1 MTVLLVLMASMVTL
15 GPLFW
20 FLYSV
25 SQEYIEFR
33 NNELMWVKMSLK
45 EQAEL
50 EMELDAWKDQQWLK
64 KHHNNST

>member
-1 MTVLLVLMASMVTL
+1 MTVLLVLMASLVTL

-20 FLYSV
+20 FLYSA
-25 SQEYIEFR
+25 SQGYIEFH

-50 EMELDAWKDQQWLK
+50 EMELSFHVSQQWLK
-64 KHHNNST
+64 KHLR